1 MPLQHLWRGD
11 GQNEGFGVASLVRL
25 LGADLEEMRL
35 FNLLVAFPFS
45 HKPERHVVASQRR
58 LLTDCYYSRQ
68 MCSQNLIN
76 VRLFFV
82 CARSPHAAGTTQWLD
97 RIYLSGAARQ
107 NFCSVSVTARC
118 KAASRQ

>member
-35 FNLLVAFPFS
+35 FDLRVTFPF
-45 HKPERHVVASQRR
+45 HLNRR
-58 LLTDCYYSRQ
+58 GTLLQARGVFLTDCHYSRQ

-107 NFCSVSVTARC
+107 NFCSQSL
-118 KAASRQ
+118 